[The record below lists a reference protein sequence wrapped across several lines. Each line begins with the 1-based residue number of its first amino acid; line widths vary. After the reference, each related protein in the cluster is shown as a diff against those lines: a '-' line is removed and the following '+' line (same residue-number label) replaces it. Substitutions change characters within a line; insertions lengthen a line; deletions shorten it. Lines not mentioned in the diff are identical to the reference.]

1 MQDYQLSTNELRS
14 TKPKRDEFK
23 DIKRNSIVCV
33 LDNLSNAYNIGIIIR
48 TCEAFLI
55 EKVFVCGNVDLIKS
69 KKLLKTSRKT
79 ERWIKVETDRD
90 TTETIKKLK
99 YLGYEIVAVELTK
112 NAIHYQKLA
121 KKEKIAFVF
130 GSEIYGIS
138 NEVLS
143 QCDKS
148 IYIPM
153 FGMGNSLNVATSA
166 GIVISDF
173 IFKKYKNI

>member
-1 MQDYQLSTNELRS
+1 MQDYQLSKNELRE

-33 LDNLSNAYNIGIIIR
+33 LDNLRNAYNIGIIIR
-48 TCEAFLI
+48 TCEAFLV
-55 EKVFVCGNVDLIKS
+55 EKVFVCGSVDLTKS
-69 KKLLKTSRKT
+69 KKLLKSSRKT
-79 ERWIKVETDRD
+79 ERWIDI
-90 TTETIKKLK
+90 ETIKVTCEILKKLK

-112 NAIHYQKLA
+112 NAIPYHKLP

-138 NEVLS
+138 DEVLS
-143 QCDKS
+143 QCDKA
-148 IYIPM
+148 ICIPM
-153 FGMGNSLNVATSA
+153 FATGNSLNVATSA

-173 IFKKYKNI
+173 IFND